1 MTSPGNGATE
11 VPNTAERLAYR
22 PEVDG
27 LRALAVLSVM
37 AYHLRSDVLPGG
49 FLGVDV
55 FFVISGYVISASL
68 MRQPPA
74 SLFDLL
80 AGFYARRIKRLLP
93 ALLVCVLVTCLLAA
107 LFMSPGQSEQKASLR
122 AGTYALFGLSNVYFY
137 DQATDYFAGAA
148 ALNLFT
154 HTWSLGVEEQFY
166 FMFPALLWAIADRSR
181 KFQATVLSALAV
193 GSFGLF
199 LGSTLAGSSA
209 AYFLM
214 PPRFWELGAVCL
226 IALREAWYGQPWPPA
241 ASESLAAWLAMAALG
256 LALTAPAGNKLWTT
270 PLAVA
275 GTVVLIVTLPRSRM
289 LTAALTR
296 RAVLTIGL
304 MSYSLY
310 LWHWSLLVLTRWTI
324 GLSPKTAPFLLAA
337 TFAVAALSYRHIERP
352 MRHTRW
358 FPTKLATVGRGAVV
372 TVIAAALVM
381 GINKNVTRALYAG
394 HGLHTSEFSLLADKR
409 IGDAVR
415 WRARDCVLASHRDVG
430 KSISAEACTLRLP
443 AQNASRQFLVVG
455 NSSNVAQ
462 FEMVSSIVEQGL
474 GSMTLVSSWG
484 AMPIPELV
492 GGDKVWRESN
502 FDFWNRVVP
511 ELLRRLVR
519 GDVLVMIS
527 DMVPNLPAVPG
538 AADHQAFATME
549 RVLDALAA
557 ELNVRGIAILFQA
570 PMTFLR
576 DAGCTPEMGRPQ
588 WFR

>member
-1 MTSPGNGATE
+1 
-11 VPNTAERLAYR
+11 
-22 PEVDG
+22 
-27 LRALAVLSVM
+27 
-37 AYHLRSDVLPGG
+37 
-49 FLGVDV
+49 
-55 FFVISGYVISASL
+55 
-68 MRQPPA
+68 
-74 SLFDLL
+74 
-80 AGFYARRIKRLLP
+80 
-93 ALLVCVLVTCLLAA
+93 
-107 LFMSPGQSEQKASLR
+107 
-122 AGTYALFGLSNVYFY
+122 
-137 DQATDYFAGAA
+137 
-148 ALNLFT
+148 
-154 HTWSLGVEEQFY
+154 
-166 FMFPALLWAIADRSR
+166 
-181 KFQATVLSALAV
+181 
-193 GSFGLF
+193 
-199 LGSTLAGSSA
+199 
-209 AYFLM
+209 
-214 PPRFWELGAVCL
+214 
-226 IALREAWYGQPWPPA
+226 
-241 ASESLAAWLAMAALG
+241 
-256 LALTAPAGNKLWTT
+256 
-270 PLAVA
+270 
-275 GTVVLIVTLPRSRM
+275 M

-588 WFR
+588 WFRPKSSIDCRYLTRGETEARRRPVLDILRSIERAHPNFHVLDLLPIFCPGDTCDFFNADGVFLYRDAAAHPSIEANMFSRPRFLAAVTRAVGPGALHEK